1 MKLRT
6 FSPPFAAGDYRVYF
20 RSADGFWSI
29 GTKPVIFGM
38 RVVAWR
44 DRSAGPTVDYCA
56 GDNPPFL
63 SELLI
68 TVATI
73 FSRHLP
79 DGAAERQVLNLM
91 PTWQRRPIDGDPC
104 WPALQ
109 ALAAT
114 PGDAA

>member
-1 MKLRT
+1 MKLN
-6 FSPPFAAGDYRVYF
+6 SYPEPFDVYGCRVYF
-20 RSADGFWSI
+20 KSADDAWFI
-29 GTKPVIFGM
+29 GTKRVIFGM

-44 DRSAGPTVDYCA
+44 NGSAGPVVDYCA

-63 SELLI
+63 SQLLL

-73 FSRHLP
+73 FHRRLP
-79 DGAAERQVLNLM
+79 DGASEREAQELM

-109 ALAAT
+109 ALAAEVT
-114 PGDAA
+114 A

>member
-1 MKLRT
+1 VKLIPYT
-6 FSPPFAAGDYRVYF
+6 EPFDVKGCRVYF
-20 RSADGFWSI
+20 KSADDYWFI

-44 DRSAGPTVDYCA
+44 DGSAGPVVDYCA

-63 SELLI
+63 SQLLV

-73 FSRHLP
+73 FNRRLP
-79 DGAAERQVLNLM
+79 DGASEREVLALM

-104 WPALQ
+104 WPALK
-109 ALAAT
+109 ALAAEV
-114 PGDAA
+114 PA